1 MSVSVL
7 VYVGLMYG
15 AIGSTCTDI
24 SCEKEW
30 NVILKYL
37 FYDMHWKCSL
47 FVIVWMYKV

>member
-15 AIGSTCTDI
+15 AIGCTDI

-37 FYDMHWKCSL
+37 FYDMHGKCSL